1 MTAFANDR
9 MEETSVLPKDFR
21 HDSLETGPGISFRNV
36 LSSTGPRLGMEQ
48 GAEWGPMIR
57 VTPYCAKSPTY
68 GGDHVLPSPSPC
80 GGQKQAAGS
89 ARSCWPTG
97 LRESG
102 DRKPPSGTQET
113 ARVAGPPPSGPSRA
127 GAPIRFARSLRS
139 WAHVLILGR
148 LRSRFRQAAG
158 AQMAWDRLAVTT
170 FRES

>member
-21 HDSLETGPGISFRNV
+21 HDGLETGPGISFRNV

-68 GGDHVLPSPSPC
+68 GGDHVLPSPSPVE
-80 GGQKQAAGS
+80 
-89 ARSCWPTG
+89 ARSRLQGLPGTG
-97 LRESG
+97 LQDSRRVGTGSRPQG
-102 DRKPPSGTQET
+102 DRRQPAWQALRP
-113 ARVAGPPPSGPSRA
+113 AVPAGP

>member
-1 MTAFANDR
+1 MTEWKRHLCFRKTSGMTAWKQG
-9 MEETSVLPKDFR
+9 L
-21 HDSLETGPGISFRNV
+21 GISFRNV

-89 ARSCWPTG
+89 ARSWPTG